1 MDEIRIEKGKLLD
14 SFNLLSLD
22 EQRNEFNG
30 ELSSLCIL
38 VNKLL
43 DEYDTDKRD
52 NPIIYRKNIDYQ
64 KSEKEVLL
72 DNYSNLLDLKNNIIL
87 LLSYMDKNR

>member
-1 MDEIRIEKGKLLD
+1 MKEEKGKLLEA
-14 SFNLLSLD
+14 FKKLSID
-22 EQRNEFNG
+22 EQRYEFNS

-43 DEYDTDKRD
+43 NEYDNERLD

-64 KSEKEVLL
+64 KDENEVIT